1 MVDGLKQ
8 MIEHHIFNLTTFT
21 QWKDYYMDER
31 VKSRIMLHGM
41 TQNKPKELVPLAKS
55 WLNPPK
61 IELYDDNK
69 VFYETAERAYVV
81 NKLKN
86 GVLKGKLLANPNQP
100 AWKPAIILNDVRI
113 TNPKVM
119 INNQILIPD
128 KDYQYGVVQE
138 LDQWKTII
146 WIDAI
151 FNKNIDLSIQ

>member
-1 MVDGLKQ
+1 M
-8 MIEHHIFNLTTFT
+8 
-21 QWKDYYMDER
+21 
-31 VKSRIMLHGM
+31 
-41 TQNKPKELVPLAKS
+41 
-55 WLNPPK
+55 
-61 IELYDDNK
+61 
-69 VFYETAERAYVV
+69 V

-119 INNQILIPD
+119 INNQILLPD
-128 KDYQYGVVQE
+128 KDYKYGVVQE